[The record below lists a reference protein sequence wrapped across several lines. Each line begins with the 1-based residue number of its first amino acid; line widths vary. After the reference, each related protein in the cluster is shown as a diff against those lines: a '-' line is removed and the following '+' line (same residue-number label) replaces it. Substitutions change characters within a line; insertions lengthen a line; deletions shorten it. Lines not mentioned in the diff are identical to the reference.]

1 MLGAGIKIKVVE
13 ALSAGIPVLTNEIG
27 IEGINAKAGKDYF
40 YCSEA
45 KDYIETIEKLEN
57 NPQLFSMLS
66 TNAKYFVEKNLD
78 YEKSFKWFEKY
89 ILL

>member
-1 MLGAGIKIKVVE
+1 MQRPEKI
-13 ALSAGIPVLTNEIG
+13 I
-27 IEGINAKAGKDYF
+27 F
-40 YCSEA
+40 
-45 KDYIETIEKLEN
+45 IETIEKLEN